1 MQTSHDGGTTG
12 TAGTG
17 EKQGFFSRC
26 RTRFTA
32 VLRAH
37 AGRDLLP
44 PLAMFLVGLC
54 FARTPV
60 FFGAFPLALALLCGA
75 RRGTIPVFVG
85 ALAGAATLGIS
96 GAVYAV
102 VYLVALLIRL
112 LFSLPGL
119 RLHALPDSHEVFCEY
134 PQMQVVAAAVTSVAT
149 AVYELSVSGFTSGAI
164 CFSLATVFGSVLLAP
179 VFSWLFSYG
188 ITLDDVLG
196 RPAARAVPHGRWE
209 KLRMQGALLLLL
221 FLFSYSLK
229 DLSLFGVNFSYFF
242 TAAAAL
248 FISRR
253 FGALRGCVVGLIVGF
268 GGSAIYAPAFGLVGL
283 CAGILWP
290 LGAVY
295 SMLIGAA
302 AGIGWC
308 SYVGGLSG
316 FLGVG
321 PEIAV
326 ATLLSMPILPR
337 LYSDAIA
344 GEVKEARGAAEEAVR
359 EAVEREG
366 NENRI
371 ARLADAFGGLAKTFS
386 ERPLAPDENKCFRLC
401 DEICTKH
408 CDTCPS
414 RVSCWDSEERPGERA
429 LRILAGRMARG
440 ESLTPEDLPTTL
452 LTDCPHLGDLIGE
465 MRLEGA
471 RLWQTQRRAVGADY
485 PSPDYALTAE
495 LLREA
500 SDAEG
505 EATRVDMMLS
515 SKIRRLLSDMGIRP
529 AAVSVTGGRMRKIVI
544 GAADLAGRQ
553 REAASLTE
561 KLEEL
566 VGCRLSTPR
575 FESSEGVVTM
585 SCHTVPRYALEV
597 SYVTRAARGGD
608 VSGDAV
614 GVFGSPD
621 GYSYLLLSD
630 GMGTGRGAARTA
642 GVCTLFLE
650 KMLSAGNSKETS
662 LKMLNHLVS
671 LREDESSATVDLLE
685 FDTCYGHASFVKS
698 GAAAS
703 YVRREG
709 NLFRLRSRTIPIGL
723 VREVDAEKLR
733 FDTQPGDIIIML
745 SDGVSQTT
753 EDAPWLIEMLSKP
766 MGASLEAA
774 ANAILERALAEGAAD
789 DLTVIIAKVTT
800 V

>member
-44 PLAMFLVGLC
+44 PLAMFLIGLC

-229 DLSLFGVNFSYFF
+229 DLSLFGVNFSYFY

-316 FLGVG
+316 
-321 PEIAV
+321 
-326 ATLLSMPILPR
+326 LS
-337 LYSDAIA
+337 
-344 GEVKEARGAAEEAVR
+344 
-359 EAVEREG
+359 
-366 NENRI
+366 
-371 ARLADAFGGLAKTFS
+371 
-386 ERPLAPDENKCFRLC
+386 
-401 DEICTKH
+401 
-408 CDTCPS
+408 
-414 RVSCWDSEERPGERA
+414 
-429 LRILAGRMARG
+429 
-440 ESLTPEDLPTTL
+440 
-452 LTDCPHLGDLIGE
+452 LIH
-465 MRLEGA
+465 
-471 RLWQTQRRAVGADY
+471 
-485 PSPDYALTAE
+485 
-495 LLREA
+495 
-500 SDAEG
+500 
-505 EATRVDMMLS
+505 
-515 SKIRRLLSDMGIRP
+515 I
-529 AAVSVTGGRMRKIVI
+529 
-544 GAADLAGRQ
+544 
-553 REAASLTE
+553 
-561 KLEEL
+561 
-566 VGCRLSTPR
+566 
-575 FESSEGVVTM
+575 
-585 SCHTVPRYALEV
+585 
-597 SYVTRAARGGD
+597 
-608 VSGDAV
+608 
-614 GVFGSPD
+614 
-621 GYSYLLLSD
+621 
-630 GMGTGRGAARTA
+630 
-642 GVCTLFLE
+642 
-650 KMLSAGNSKETS
+650 
-662 LKMLNHLVS
+662 
-671 LREDESSATVDLLE
+671 
-685 FDTCYGHASFVKS
+685 
-698 GAAAS
+698 
-703 YVRREG
+703 
-709 NLFRLRSRTIPIGL
+709 
-723 VREVDAEKLR
+723 
-733 FDTQPGDIIIML
+733 
-745 SDGVSQTT
+745 
-753 EDAPWLIEMLSKP
+753 
-766 MGASLEAA
+766 
-774 ANAILERALAEGAAD
+774 
-789 DLTVIIAKVTT
+789 
-800 V
+800 

>member
-302 AGIGWC
+302 AGEVLPKSVTDAMGIVLYGMFIAIIVPAAKKEK
-308 SYVGGLSG
+308 SVLLAITVASVLSILFRYVLTFISGGFAVIIS
-316 FLGVG
+316 
-321 PEIAV
+321 AV
-326 ATLLSMPILPR
+326 AASAVVALIFP
-337 LYSDAIA
+337 
-344 GEVKEARGAAEEAVR
+344 VK
-359 EAVEREG
+359 
-366 NENRI
+366 
-371 ARLADAFGGLAKTFS
+371 D
-386 ERPLAPDENKCFRLC
+386 D
-401 DEICTKH
+401 
-408 CDTCPS
+408 
-414 RVSCWDSEERPGERA
+414 
-429 LRILAGRMARG
+429 
-440 ESLTPEDLPTTL
+440 
-452 LTDCPHLGDLIGE
+452 
-465 MRLEGA
+465 
-471 RLWQTQRRAVGADY
+471 
-485 PSPDYALTAE
+485 
-495 LLREA
+495 
-500 SDAEG
+500 
-505 EATRVDMMLS
+505 
-515 SKIRRLLSDMGIRP
+515 
-529 AAVSVTGGRMRKIVI
+529 
-544 GAADLAGRQ
+544 
-553 REAASLTE
+553 
-561 KLEEL
+561 
-566 VGCRLSTPR
+566 
-575 FESSEGVVTM
+575 
-585 SCHTVPRYALEV
+585 
-597 SYVTRAARGGD
+597 
-608 VSGDAV
+608 
-614 GVFGSPD
+614 
-621 GYSYLLLSD
+621 
-630 GMGTGRGAARTA
+630 
-642 GVCTLFLE
+642 
-650 KMLSAGNSKETS
+650 
-662 LKMLNHLVS
+662 
-671 LREDESSATVDLLE
+671 EDES
-685 FDTCYGHASFVKS
+685 TC
-698 GAAAS
+698 
-703 YVRREG
+703 
-709 NLFRLRSRTIPIGL
+709 
-723 VREVDAEKLR
+723 EK
-733 FDTQPGDIIIML
+733 
-745 SDGVSQTT
+745 T
-753 EDAPWLIEMLSKP
+753 EITET
-766 MGASLEAA
+766 EA
-774 ANAILERALAEGAAD
+774 
-789 DLTVIIAKVTT
+789 VQ
-800 V
+800 